1 MVLEAEVHLIGPNG
15 PRSMPL
21 SEFYALDGILEMSW
35 RKAISS
41 SGSPFLSVPRTE
53 LVHISEVEDARI
65 MGFPGHSILDLVG
78 TGDVTSLRVASTA
91 LESIPRDHAEQVAA
105 HHATWRAAPLAL
117 GQAVQKAVKPVN
129 NTAMPPR
136 YRRSMVSVLTRRA
149 LTDLEGGV

>member
-1 MVLEAEVHLIGPNG
+1 MDFPEA
-15 PRSMPL
+15 
-21 SEFYALDGILEMSW
+21 GIAASW
-35 RKAISS
+35 
-41 SGSPFLSVPRTE
+41 VPGD
-53 LVHISEVEDARI
+53 DA
-65 MGFPGHSILDLVG
+65 
-78 TGDVTSLRVASTA
+78 SLRVASTA